1 MRSVSE
7 KLDSIISEMN
17 IYDRKHRDIVS
28 RNYIS
33 ELLISINT
41 EFYFYGLLSD
51 SRIIDFKK
59 VKNYLNEYEGLEEF
73 TLELLKSYIRLNY
86 KLDDYEHYEQI
97 IEKIETLCNVI
108 NQYRKLK
115 TIAGLDDIKVNK
127 FTIVD
132 DLNRIMSMTENSL
145 SEKNLRIAELED
157 EVSRLKWRCNT
168 LTSRLDTE

>member
-1 MRSVSE
+1 MGE

-17 IYDRKHRDIVS
+17 IYDRKHRDMSS
-28 RNYIS
+28 RNYIG

-41 EFYFYGLLSD
+41 EFYFYGLLSN

-73 TLELLKSYIRLNY
+73 TLKLLKSYIRLND
-86 KLDDYEHYEQI
+86 KLDDYEQI
-97 IEKIETLCNVI
+97 VEKTETICSVI

-115 TIAGLDDIKVNK
+115 TIARLDDVKVNK

-132 DLNRIMSMTENSL
+132 DLNRIMSTAENSL

-157 EVSRLKWRCNT
+157 EVSRLKWRCDT
-168 LTSRLDTE
+168 LTSRLDGIEL